1 MKPPPDTEPSDR
13 PPDAAGPQRRGAL
26 IAIVVILLLG
36 VAGWWISARLR
47 QASSIQDCVMQGRH
61 NCAPVGN

>member
-1 MKPPPDTEPSDR
+1 MRPLRDAESSDHSPDG
-13 PPDAAGPQRRGAL
+13 AAPQRRRAL
-26 IAIVVILLLG
+26 LAILVILLLG
-36 VAGWWISARLR
+36 IAGWWISQRLR